1 MELSKSEQL
10 VLKYLI
16 RRPNQSL
23 YESEIAK
30 KVSISTGSANQSLKS
45 LLKKDI
51 VKLEKKG
58 NMNFYILNLENPFV
72 KQYKITQTIA
82 ELDGL
87 INKLKPLAKRIIL
100 FGSCAEGADTQD
112 SDIDIVIVSDSKEE
126 VRGILGDNESN
137 KKIQTLIVNTSEFYS
152 LEDKEKP
159 LYERI
164 QKGILLWRSE

>member
-30 KVSISTGSANQSLKS
+30 SVSISTGSANQSLKS

-58 NMNFYILNLENPFV
+58 NMNFYMLNLDNPFV
-72 KQYKITQTIA
+72 RQYKITQTIA
-82 ELDGL
+82 KLNGL
-87 INKLKPLAKRIIL
+87 INKLKHLTKRIIL
-100 FGSCAEGADTQD
+100 FGSCAEGTDMQD
-112 SDIDIVIVSDSKEE
+112 SDIDLAIVSSNKKE
-126 VRGILGDNESN
+126 VRKILKDNESDR
-137 KKIQTLIVNTSEFYS
+137 KIQPLIIDSGEFFS
-152 LEDKEKP
+152 LEDKEKS

-164 QKGILLWRSE
+164 QKGISLWRAD